1 MIKNIVVL
9 SGAGISAESGLKT
22 FRDSDGLWE
31 NHKIEDVATLQ
42 AWENNPELVLEFYN
56 QRRKQASLAQPNI
69 AHKALAELEKKYNV
83 TIVTQNVD
91 GLHEKAGSSNV
102 KHLHGELSK
111 ARSTTD
117 PTLIYDIYNSD
128 ISIGNFCEKGYQL
141 RPDIVWFGEP
151 VPMMEKVI
159 KYFRS
164 ADILIVIGT
173 SLSVYPAS
181 SLIHYVDPFAERYYI
196 DPNANENSMSNDF
209 IILPKK
215 ATVGV
220 KSLVSKLLQ

>member
-1 MIKNIVVL
+1 M
-9 SGAGISAESGLKT
+9 
-22 FRDSDGLWE
+22 
-31 NHKIEDVATLQ
+31 
-42 AWENNPELVLEFYN
+42 
-56 QRRKQASLAQPNI
+56 
-69 AHKALAELEKKYNV
+69 
-83 TIVTQNVD
+83 D

-128 ISIGNFCEKGYQL
+128 ISIGDFCEKGYQL

-181 SLIHYVDPFAERYYI
+181 SLIHYVDSFAERYYI
-196 DPNANENSMSNDF
+196 DPNANENSMSHDF